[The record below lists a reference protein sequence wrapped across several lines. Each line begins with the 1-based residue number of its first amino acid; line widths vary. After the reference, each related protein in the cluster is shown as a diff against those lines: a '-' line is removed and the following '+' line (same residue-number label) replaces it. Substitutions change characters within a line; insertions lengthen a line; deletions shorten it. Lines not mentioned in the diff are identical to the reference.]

1 MCKVC
6 IVRTRRTACTETYLS
21 MSHLQRGEGGAGRR
35 CTARLRYQI
44 HASDEGSGPARSRTT
59 RLRPQINTNE
69 DGAGVACNRRS
80 GKRHHRRGMGLR
92 PQNHASEEDDDTS
105 LEPPASLPDSEDMLR
120 EILLRLPLDLYS
132 LPRASAV
139 CKQWRGILADPKF
152 LRRFYTHHRKPPLLG
167 FFHCG
172 STQTPFMPVPVAPAP
187 DRITPGRFS
196 LGHYSNCILI
206 DSRHGRVLVKDLQHQ
221 EVVVCDPITS
231 KHHRVPIPPE
241 FNERFFNATVLCA
254 ASDQGH
260 VHGSCH
266 LCPFKVVLVSY
277 RENKH
282 PYACV
287 YSSETATW
295 GNVISTVASDDTIF
309 GPCCSTL
316 VDNVLYWPAKK
327 KGDDIVE
334 FDLGTQNLNVIK
346 GPPGMNMND
355 FDNFHIIDAEDGIV
369 GLVALSRLD
378 LHMWQRKVNCR
389 GVAIWLLQKTV
400 SLRELLKIPSWT
412 MRRIEPLKVVGY
424 DEDADVIFLER
435 HDSVYMVQ
443 PKSMQARKLNG
454 ISSTYYCYTLASIC
468 PLDLSLG

>member
-1 MCKVC
+1 M
-6 IVRTRRTACTETYLS
+6 ETSLL
-21 MSHLQRGEGGAGRR
+21 MPGRGRS
-35 CTARLRYQI
+35 
-44 HASDEGSGPARSRTT
+44 ASDEGSGPARSRTT
-59 RLRPQINTNE
+59 CLGPQINIDE
-69 DGAGVACNRRS
+69 DGAGVASNRRS
-80 GKRHHRRGMGLR
+80 RKRHHRRGKRLR
-92 PQNHASEEDDDTS
+92 ARTHASEEGNGRS
-105 LEPPASLPDSEDMLR
+105 PEPPASLPDSEDMVR

-139 CKQWRGILADPKF
+139 CKQWRSILADPKF
-152 LRRFYTHHRKPPLLG
+152 LRRFYAHHRKPPLLG
-167 FFHCG
+167 FFHYG
-172 STQTPFMPVPVAPAP
+172 STPITFTPVLAPAP
-187 DRITPGRFS
+187 DHITPGRFS
-196 LGHYSNCILI
+196 LGHYSDRILI
-206 DSRHGRVLVKDLQHQ
+206 DSRHGRVLVLNLQHE
-221 EVVVCDPITS
+221 EVVVCDPITN
-231 KHHRVPIPPE
+231 KHHRVPIPPQY
-241 FNERFFNATVLCA
+241 NGRFFNATVLCA

-295 GNVISTVASDDTIF
+295 GNVISTVASDDTTF

-346 GPPGMNMND
+346 GPPGMNMHD
-355 FDNFHIIDAEDGIV
+355 FDNFHIIDAEDGAV
-369 GLVALSRLD
+369 GLVALSRQLN
-378 LHMWQRKVNCR
+378 LQMWRRKVDCR
-389 GVAIWLLQKTV
+389 GVTTWLLQKTV
-400 SLRELLKIPSWT
+400 SLGELLKIPSWT

-424 DEDADVIFLER
+424 DEDTDVIFLES
-435 HDSVYMVQ
+435 HDGVYMVQ

-454 ISSTYYCYTLASIC
+454 ISSTYYCYTLASLC
-468 PLDLSLG
+468 VLGD